1 MGRKE
6 RSTVRKRVSRADSDY
21 AMLLIVGKSAVFE
34 SKIGD
39 VQVKQ
44 VLSPRK
50 ALQLYRKAQQKLIEL
65 HGYLFEVV

>member
-1 MGRKE
+1 MGRRA
-6 RSTVRKRVSRADSDY
+6 RSTVKKMVSRADGDY
-21 AMLLIVGKSAVFE
+21 ALLIVVGDSAVFE

-50 ALQLYRKAQQKLIEL
+50 AFQLYRRAQRKLIEI
-65 HGYLFEVV
+65 HGYLLEVV